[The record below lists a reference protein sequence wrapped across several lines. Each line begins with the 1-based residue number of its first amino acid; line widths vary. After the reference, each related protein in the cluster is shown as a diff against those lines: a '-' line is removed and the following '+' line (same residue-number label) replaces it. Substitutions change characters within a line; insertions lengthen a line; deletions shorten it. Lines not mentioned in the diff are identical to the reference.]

1 MDSRGLWRLADELLT
16 PWTEERWCSR
26 GPTKSS
32 GSSIRD
38 KQHGRGSEE
47 NQSPCSQSEA
57 SASTSEDEV
66 RVTQRAAARFSDSQ
80 AVSRLGGRGCRLFVH
95 TSGDNTLTSIY
106 SELISPVRNPVFIV
120 PVGTCQC
127 L

>member
-1 MDSRGLWRLADELLT
+1 MDSWGLWSLADELLT
-16 PWTEERWCSR
+16 PWTEGRWCGKDR
-26 GPTKSS
+26 TKSS

-38 KQHGRGSEE
+38 KQHRKASEE

-80 AVSRLGGRGCRLFVH
+80 AVSRLGGGDAGCVC
-95 TSGDNTLTSIY
+95 T
-106 SELISPVRNPVFIV
+106 PVVTI
-120 PVGTCQC
+120 